1 MDFDIEIFKGKS
13 FSDLMKDIYSNS
25 SKKDRQINLLIGE
38 LRPLIKNV
46 GDATVI
52 VPLIK
57 EYLEVGVKND
67 EHLVKLAAV
76 VQRLVSTNNKVQ
88 AETGQSWILSEEEKK
103 QLMGELDEID
113 NSNKEVNE
121 KVVGSKVQMEDIQ
134 NLEYLHPHSIP
145 HIPTQ
150 LPYAVPLHQ
159 DP

>member
-76 VQRLVSTNNKVQ
+76 VQRLVSTSNRVQ
-88 AETGQSWILSEEEKK
+88 AETGQSWILSDEEKK
-103 QLMGELDEID
+103 QLMGELDELE

-121 KVVGSKVQMEDIQ
+121 KVVELTTKQTQAESELNDIEDGL
-134 NLEYLHPHSIP
+134 NL
-145 HIPTQ
+145 
-150 LPYAVPLHQ
+150 
-159 DP
+159 

>member
-46 GDATVI
+46 GDATII

-76 VQRLVSTNNKVQ
+76 VQRLVSTNNRVQ
-88 AETGQSWILSEEEKK
+88 AETGNSWMLSEEEKK
-103 QLMGELDEID
+103 QLMSELDELATEESVI
-113 NSNKEVNE
+113 NK
-121 KVVGSKVQMEDIQ
+121 KVVELTAKHDDIESELNDIQ
-134 NLEYLHPHSIP
+134 DGL
-145 HIPTQ
+145 
-150 LPYAVPLHQ
+150 V
-159 DP
+159 

>member
-1 MDFDIEIFKGKS
+1 MDFDVEIFKGKS

-25 SKKDRQINLLIGE
+25 SKKDRQINMMIGE

-76 VQRLVSTNNKVQ
+76 VQRLVSTSSKVQ
-88 AETGQSWILSEEEKK
+88 AETGNSWMLSDEEKR
-103 QLMGELDEID
+103 QLMGELDEIAGSTQEI
-113 NSNKEVNE
+113 NA
-121 KVVGSKVQMEDIQ
+121 KVVDLTSKQNSIETEINDIQ
-134 NLEYLHPHSIP
+134 DGL
-145 HIPTQ
+145 
-150 LPYAVPLHQ
+150 V
-159 DP
+159 

>member
-1 MDFDIEIFKGKS
+1 MDFDVEIFKGKS

-25 SKKDRQINLLIGE
+25 SKKDRQINMMIGE

-76 VQRLVSTNNKVQ
+76 VQRLVSTSSKVQ
-88 AETGQSWILSEEEKK
+88 AETGNSWMLSDEEKR
-103 QLMGELDEID
+103 QLMGELDEIAGSTLEI
-113 NSNKEVNE
+113 NA
-121 KVVGSKVQMEDIQ
+121 KVVDLTSKQNSIESELNDIQ
-134 NLEYLHPHSIP
+134 DGL
-145 HIPTQ
+145 
-150 LPYAVPLHQ
+150 V
-159 DP
+159 

>member
-25 SKKDRQINLLIGE
+25 SKKDRQINMLIGE
-38 LRPLIKNV
+38 LKPLIKNV

-76 VQRLVSTNNKVQ
+76 VQRLVSTNNRVQ
-88 AETGQSWILSEEEKK
+88 AETGNTWMLSEEEKK
-103 QLMGELDEID
+103 QLMGELEDITGAD
-113 NSNKEVNE
+113 
-121 KVVGSKVQMEDIQ
+121 KVVNAKVVELTSKQTQIESDI
-134 NLEYLHPHSIP
+134 NDL
-145 HIPTQ
+145 
-150 LPYAVPLHQ
+150 Q
-159 DP
+159 DGLV

>member
-25 SKKDRQINLLIGE
+25 TKKDRQINMLIGE
-38 LRPLIKNV
+38 LRPLIKNI

-88 AETGQSWILSEEEKK
+88 SETGNSWMLSEEEKK
-103 QLMGELDEID
+103 QLLGELDGIVGAD
-113 NSNKEVNE
+113 KDINE
-121 KVVGSKVQMEDIQ
+121 KVVELASTQSKIESDINDIQ
-134 NLEYLHPHSIP
+134 DGL
-145 HIPTQ
+145 
-150 LPYAVPLHQ
+150 V
-159 DP
+159 